1 MKVYK
6 AHEKPKCKVGDTVYM
21 VRAEDPWPVE
31 AECYR
36 IDKIVEQKKI
46 GAEIVQCAPYWRYYL
61 RTKAN
66 DYENI
71 AGAFIYRDEETALTA
86 VLAYERSKQRMAV
99 ATENACADRI
109 ALVEKERTRVLTEKE
124 LTRCQKHR

>member
-1 MKVYK
+1 MKIYK
-6 AHEKPKCKVGDTVYM
+6 AHEKPKCEIGDTVYM

-46 GAEIVQCAPYWRYYL
+46 GDEIVQCAPYWRYYL
-61 RTKAN
+61 QTKTN

-109 ALVEKERTRVLTEKE
+109 ALVEKE